1 MGPWLAE
8 TRKQG
13 PDAAWPSQV
22 LGVCGDLAVTASY
35 RTSGPSFFFPFLLGH
50 VLLGGCLHMS
60 VPGLCGERTFQPEAE
75 VICGP
80 QGSRGPLSLCLGL
93 PCKCGP
99 KEYDS
104 ESNRD
109 ALLKR
114 MSFMIPLVHFICVCV
129 FIVTLV

>member
-1 MGPWLAE
+1 MSE

-35 RTSGPSFFFPFLLGH
+35 RTSGPSFFFPFLLGR

-60 VPGLCGERTFQPEAE
+60 VPGLYGEGTFQPEGE

-80 QGSRGPLSLCLGL
+80 QGSWDPLCLCLGL
-93 PCKCGP
+93 PCRCGT
-99 KEYDS
+99 YG
-104 ESNRD
+104 
-109 ALLKR
+109 
-114 MSFMIPLVHFICVCV
+114 V
-129 FIVTLV
+129 